1 VQRGADING
10 EAAGDLSGVAVSLSS
25 DGSVVAIGA
34 RANDGAA
41 SNAGHVRVYEW
52 NGSSWAQRGSDI
64 DGLAAGD
71 LSGFSVSL
79 RGDGSLVAIGAIN
92 YDKPG
97 QNNAGRVQIHA
108 WDGTSWI
115 LGGSIDGEAAG
126 DNFGYSVSLASDS
139 TKLVVA
145 VGAIYNDGA
154 GVDAGHVRVFEWD
167 GSTWAQRGSDHDGEL
182 TGDHL
187 GRSVSLSAEGQYV
200 AIGAPWND
208 GSFSK
213 AGHVRV
219 FGWNGTS
226 WIQRGPDLDGEA
238 ADDNSGFAV
247 SLSADA
253 STVAVGSPDNDG
265 AGALAG
271 HVRVYRW

>member
-1 VQRGADING
+1 M
-10 EAAGDLSGVAVSLSS
+10 
-25 DGSVVAIGA
+25 
-34 RANDGAA
+34 
-41 SNAGHVRVYEW
+41 
-52 NGSSWAQRGSDI
+52 
-64 DGLAAGD
+64 
-71 LSGFSVSL
+71 
-79 RGDGSLVAIGAIN
+79 
-92 YDKPG
+92 
-97 QNNAGRVQIHA
+97 
-108 WDGTSWI
+108 
-115 LGGSIDGEAAG
+115 
-126 DNFGYSVSLASDS
+126 
-139 TKLVVA
+139 
-145 VGAIYNDGA
+145 
-154 GVDAGHVRVFEWD
+154 
-167 GSTWAQRGSDHDGEL
+167 
-182 TGDHL
+182 
-187 GRSVSLSAEGQYV
+187 

-226 WIQRGPDLDGEA
+226 WIQRGSDLDGEA